1 MSETLIIIPWLPSAA
16 QGRELEYAVAGW
28 QRHFRQPHRIVV
40 VGEGVTGKVPQGA
53 EAVESPR
60 VAAIEGMYRQHL
72 DYVSCFRKVRE
83 LYPYTD
89 GFIMVADDCYA
100 VNDFDMVDVRF
111 LKQIADT
118 FVGMEHSP
126 NGWAVD
132 KWRTAKA
139 LREGGY
145 PQRNCTTHLP
155 QWYDWS
161 RWEAI
166 VQRFDMTRV
175 SYTIEDLYYNIYYR
189 DRVFFQ
195 LDATDNL
202 KFGLYEDNITEE
214 RIRNVM
220 KRKIWL
226 TNSPV
231 GWSAALD
238 NVLCE
243 YYFGAM
249 KK

>member
-1 MSETLIIIPWLPSAA
+1 MSETLVIIPWLPSSS

-28 QRHFRQPHRIVV
+28 QKHFREPHRIVV
-40 VGEGVTGKVPQGA
+40 VGEGVTGKVPRGA

-60 VAAIEGMYRQHL
+60 VDAIEGMYRQHL
-72 DYVSCFRKVRE
+72 DYVSCLRKVRE
-83 LYPYTD
+83 IYPYTD

-118 FVGMEHSP
+118 FVGMESSP

-161 RWEAI
+161 RWEAL
-166 VQRFDMTRV
+166 VQRFDMTHV

-189 DRVFFQ
+189 DRVFLQ

-214 RIRNVM
+214 RIRRVM

-238 NVLCE
+238 KVLND
-243 YYFGAM
+243 YYFGVM
-249 KK
+249 